1 MQKHAEV
8 LLQKTSLLER
18 IQMHLSFRTTDFYQ
32 SNTILSNLTFFSLY
46 KLFYSIN
53 VEWSYGNGTA
63 KYVATYNCKGG
74 DMAFV
79 VKDNKNEVDI
89 DEFHQLNLARYIT
102 SQEAMMGLLKA
113 PLIRMSHT
121 V

>member
-1 MQKHAEV
+1 MQKPAEV
-8 LLQKTSLLER
+8 LLQKTSRLGL

-32 SNTILSNLTFFSLY
+32 SNTILSNLTFIFSFTY
-46 KLFYSIN
+46 FYSIN
-53 VEWSYGNGTA
+53 VEWAYGNETA

-79 VKDNKNEVDI
+79 VKEHKNEVDI